1 MSEFSAAPQFLGY
14 LHQVRYAL
22 VVLLENESAS
32 LRLEALDDIELH
44 TAADAT
50 ELIQLKLRA
59 EGTALTDAD
68 SDFWKTLRV
77 WSTAV
82 WDGSV
87 AVERTIFSLVTTAS
101 AASESAAARLR
112 PGADRAPSLAHEA
125 LSRVADTSANAKL
138 QPAFEAF
145 RRLDPDTRQRMVSRI
160 YVFDRGPEIE
170 DSRVQL
176 ERRLAPTT
184 RREHR
189 TALADRLE
197 GWWLGK
203 CVEMLRGR
211 VADVSGFEVFDRAAD
226 LAAELR
232 ADSLPID
239 YGGAEPTIDELA
251 LLEKRQ
257 FVLQLECLNV
267 NSGRVKNAI
276 LDYYRAYVQRSRWVR
291 DRLLFGDEMEK
302 YEGKLVNE
310 WERLR
315 LMLEDELVPTA
326 SEEELIKLGRRLLAW
341 AETEADIRI
350 RPAVNEAYVM
360 RGSFHI
366 LADPAPP
373 RVWWHPQFLARLSK
387 LLVAGGA

>member
-1 MSEFSAAPQFLGY
+1 M
-14 LHQVRYAL
+14 
-22 VVLLENESAS
+22 
-32 LRLEALDDIELH
+32 
-44 TAADAT
+44 
-50 ELIQLKLRA
+50 
-59 EGTALTDAD
+59 
-68 SDFWKTLRV
+68 
-77 WSTAV
+77 
-82 WDGSV
+82 
-87 AVERTIFSLVTTAS
+87 
-101 AASESAAARLR
+101 
-112 PGADRAPSLAHEA
+112 
-125 LSRVADTSANAKL
+125 ADTSANANL

-145 RRLDPDTRQRMVSRI
+145 RRLDPATRQRMVARI
-160 YVFDRGPEIE
+160 HVFDRGPEIE

-176 ERRLAPTT
+176 EHRLAPTT

-211 VADVSGFEVFDRAAD
+211 IVDVSGFEVFDRAAD
-226 LAAELR
+226 LAAQLR

-239 YGGAEPTIDELA
+239 YVGAEPTIDELA

-267 NSGRVKNAI
+267 NAGRVKNAI

-291 DRLLFGDEMEK
+291 DRLLVGDEMER
-302 YEGKLVNE
+302 YEGTLVNE

-315 LMLEDELVPTA
+315 LLLEDELEPAA

-350 RPAVNEAYVM
+350 RPGVNEAYVM
-360 RGSFHI
+360 RGSFHM

-373 RVWWHPQFLARLSK
+373 RVWWHPQFVARLSK